1 MKLIIAYFRPEQLNA
16 VKQALYAKGVHG
28 MSVTNI
34 AGCGRQKGFTEQYRG
49 VIVEVNLLKK
59 VRLEVAVKDDKIT
72 DVMDAISSGAQTGKE
87 GDGMIFVQDVLDAR
101 RIRTGETGNGVLG

>member
-16 VKQALYAKGVHG
+16 VKQALYALDVHG

-34 AGCGRQKGFTEQYRG
+34 AGSGRQKGYTEQYRG
-49 VIVEVNLLKK
+49 VVIEVNLLKK
-59 VRLEVAVKDDKIT
+59 VRLEVAIKDDKVNE
-72 DVMDAISSGAQTGKE
+72 VMDAIAAGAQTGKE
-87 GDGMIFVQDVLDAR
+87 GDGMIFVVDIHDAR

>member
-1 MKLIIAYFRPEQLNA
+1 MKLVIAYFRPEQLNG
-16 VKQALYAKGVHG
+16 VKQALYAKGIHG

-59 VRLEVAVKDDKIT
+59 VRLEVACADAKIT
-72 DVMDAISSGAQTGKE
+72 EVMDAISSGAQTGKE
-87 GDGMIFVQDVLDAR
+87 GDGMIFVQEIVNAR
-101 RIRTGETGNGVLG
+101 RIRTGESGNGVLG

>member
-1 MKLIIAYFRPEQLNA
+1 MKLVIAYFRPEQLNA

-34 AGCGRQKGFTEQYRG
+34 AGSGRQKGYTEQYRG

-59 VRLEVAVKDDKIT
+59 VRLEVAVADSKVAE
-72 DVMDAISSGAQTGKE
+72 VMDAITTGAQTGKE
-87 GDGMIFVQDVLDAR
+87 GDGMIFVQDIVDAR
-101 RIRTGETGNGVLG
+101 RIRTGESGTGILG

>member
-1 MKLIIAYFRPEQLNA
+1 MKLIIAYFRPELLNA
-16 VKQALYAKGVHG
+16 VKQALYAKGVHA

-49 VIVEVNLLKK
+49 VIVEVHLLKK
-59 VRLEVAVKDDKIT
+59 VRLEVAVKDDKV
-72 DVMDAISSGAQTGKE
+72 DEVMDAISSGAQTGKE
-87 GDGMIFVQDVLDAR
+87 GDGMIFVQDISDAR

>member
-16 VKQALYAKGVHG
+16 VKQALYAKGIHG

-49 VIVEVNLLKK
+49 VVVEVNLLKK
-59 VRLEVAVKDDKIT
+59 VRLEVAVADNKVN
-72 DVMDAISSGAQTGKE
+72 DVMDAVASGAKTGKE
-87 GDGMIFVQDVLDAR
+87 GDGMLFVQDIVDAR
-101 RIRTGETGNGVLG
+101 RIRTGETGTNLLG